1 MTPNRTHTVR
11 LGLVLIQLVPFEIHA
26 DWILNGTIFL
36 KIYFYMWSI
45 QKWSQKIC
53 LAQNWE
59 FNRFLGVQ
67 TWQVIFANFFL
78 LTTACIGGIC
88 IRYPGE
94 IGQRKA
100 FMETRKCIETRIK
113 ITKVNILISEKN
125 LGWKLGWSE
134 ILGWGEHWVEVKFQP
149 LKFST

>member
-1 MTPNRTHTVR
+1 MCS
-11 LGLVLIQLVPFEIHA
+11 
-26 DWILNGTIFL
+26 D
-36 KIYFYMWSI
+36 
-45 QKWSQKIC
+45 
-53 LAQNWE
+53 QNQD
-59 FNRFLGVQ
+59 FNRILGVQ

-113 ITKVNILISEKN
+113 ITKVKILISKNFQKFEKKN
-125 LGWKLGWSE
+125 E
-134 ILGWGEHWVEVKFQP
+134 NFQKFFEAFM
-149 LKFST
+149 KFSVQENTRQERLLLSVLPRYVAVQMKNDFDAKVKPEQFHKIYIQRHDNVR

>member
-1 MTPNRTHTVR
+1 MGHDPPDFTLCSSTNQLTADFDVIQILPTLMLVTNVGDR
-11 LGLVLIQLVPFEIHA
+11 LCWWQFWDVC
-26 DWILNGTIFL
+26 DWFSNTTLPTISL
-36 KIYFYMWSI
+36 ALHPARPSLPRP
-45 QKWSQKIC
+45 KWYRKMY
-53 LAQNWE
+53 LAQIWH
-59 FNRFLGVQ
+59 FNVFLGVQ

-113 ITKVNILISEKN
+113 ITKV
-125 LGWKLGWSE
+125 KLP
-134 ILGWGEHWVEVKFQP
+134 V
-149 LKFST
+149 

>member
-113 ITKVNILISEKN
+113 ITKVNNRSN
-125 LGWKLGWSE
+125 
-134 ILGWGEHWVEVKFQP
+134 FQP
-149 LKFST
+149 SPNFTLTKNFTPIQFPP

>member
-1 MTPNRTHTVR
+1 MCS
-11 LGLVLIQLVPFEIHA
+11 
-26 DWILNGTIFL
+26 D
-36 KIYFYMWSI
+36 
-45 QKWSQKIC
+45 
-53 LAQNWE
+53 QNLD

-113 ITKVNILISEKN
+113 ITKVKILISKNFQKFEKKTKIFRN
-125 LGWKLGWSE
+125 FLKPLWNFLFRKIRVKNDYCYLSCLDMLLFKWKM
-134 ILGWGEHWVEVKFQP
+134 ILMLKSSQSNFIKFISRDTIMSG
-149 LKFST
+149 KYISNR

>member
-1 MTPNRTHTVR
+1 MCS
-11 LGLVLIQLVPFEIHA
+11 
-26 DWILNGTIFL
+26 D
-36 KIYFYMWSI
+36 
-45 QKWSQKIC
+45 
-53 LAQNWE
+53 QNQD

-113 ITKVNILISEKN
+113 ITKVKILISKNFQKFEKKN
-125 LGWKLGWSE
+125 ENFQKLFE
-134 ILGWGEHWVEVKFQP
+134 AFM
-149 LKFST
+149 KFSVQENTRQERLLLSVLPRYVAVQMKNDFDAKVKPEQFHKIYIQRHDNVR

>member
-1 MTPNRTHTVR
+1 MAGKYPIRV
-11 LGLVLIQLVPFEIHA
+11 
-26 DWILNGTIFL
+26 
-36 KIYFYMWSI
+36 K
-45 QKWSQKIC
+45 QKRKDE
-53 LAQNWE
+53 NY
-59 FNRFLGVQ
+59 FLGVQ

-113 ITKVNILISEKN
+113 ITKV
-125 LGWKLGWSE
+125 KLP
-134 ILGWGEHWVEVKFQP
+134 V
-149 LKFST
+149 

>member
-1 MTPNRTHTVR
+1 MCS
-11 LGLVLIQLVPFEIHA
+11 
-26 DWILNGTIFL
+26 D
-36 KIYFYMWSI
+36 
-45 QKWSQKIC
+45 
-53 LAQNWE
+53 QNQD

-113 ITKVNILISEKN
+113 ITKVKILISKNFQKFEKKN
-125 LGWKLGWSE
+125 ENFKKLFE
-134 ILGWGEHWVEVKFQP
+134 AFM
-149 LKFST
+149 KFSVQENTRQERLLLSVLPRYVAVQMKNDFDAKVKPEQFHKIYIQRHDNVR